1 MTAEDE
7 DLAICGQVVIRSELR
22 LAQRRR
28 RLRRRL
34 ERLLLSLL
42 ILFFGP
48 SGLGPG
54 GSMATGKILAA
65 DM

>member
-1 MTAEDE
+1 MTAQDE
-7 DLAICGQVVIRSELR
+7 DLATTGGQVVIRSELC
-22 LAQRRR
+22 LAHRRR

-48 SGLGPG
+48 SRLSG